1 MATQYNYNIFL
12 NLDVGAGTGI
22 LSLFCAK
29 AGAKKVYAVEASD
42 MAKTLKDVISKN
54 GCENIVQVRNLLDKS
69 FPIGVFYL
77 KRSMAVKSSSGY
89 LFNSIGDT
97 WPYRGSGNSGRGR
110 CHSK

>member
-12 NLDVGAGTGI
+12 NLHVGAGTGI

-69 FPIGVFYL
+69 FPISVIL
-77 KRSMAVKSSSGY
+77 S
-89 LFNSIGDT
+89 
-97 WPYRGSGNSGRGR
+97 
-110 CHSK
+110 